1 MESQRITVFL
11 GELKHEVL
19 RKSVKLSFHSLVE
32 VEACHLIE
40 LGEVAVQ
47 HDFTLADEVD
57 PALDHFQGD
66 DLLLWGLFLR
76 QILSLLNIGALSNP
90 PFYLSLPP
98 DLSQQT
104 SRFHRARQYA
114 ETARKPALTRAGQ
127 QKFTAIRPAMA
138 ANAELTA
145 LRARGPGTTYRNTK
159 VLLRRYEVHIKLSL
173 V

>member
-1 MESQRITVFL
+1 MTCFLNGGARCAVCADTAAADFEINHHVFL

-40 LGEVAVQ
+40 LGEVASRE

-104 SRFHRARQYA
+104 SRFHGRAS
-114 ETARKPALTRAGQ
+114 TLK
-127 QKFTAIRPAMA
+127 
-138 ANAELTA
+138 
-145 LRARGPGTTYRNTK
+145 LRGSPR
-159 VLLRRYEVHIKLSL
+159 
-173 V
+173 